1 MKEKGTGKARNSAT
15 GLNSMRADWEESDV
29 HFPRQSLSKA
39 ICVIKIIVA
48 LMEKDQTDL
57 NSPTG
62 TGKWLYVID
71 VLFT

>member
-1 MKEKGTGKARNSAT
+1 
-15 GLNSMRADWEESDV
+15 MRADWEESDV